1 MWLVYKTSFKMISN
15 LSKPEFGDKVH
26 YLEERL
32 CGCQQRAEK
41 DFKYKVV
48 SSVDVLSRRCELA
61 RTC

>member
-1 MWLVYKTSFKMISN
+1 MISN

-48 SSVDVLSRRCELA
+48 SSVDMLSRRCELA